1 MQYLYKIIAGV
12 LLLAMIS
19 VAVHT
24 AQTEKDLRL
33 KNDIQLQTTRTK
45 LQIKQQRVTEIENEL
60 ENTKNSDKQKT
71 DRLNELEKELDKLE
85 KELQAKLEAQEAE
98 KQRIATTNPFRTQTA
113 AAQPVRSP
121 QGSCKDWMRQAGIS
135 DMVNGYELIMR
146 ESSCNPNAVNSSSGA
161 CGIAQ
166 ALPCSKKPGQWNDP
180 VNSMRWMQGY
190 VMARYGS
197 WAAAVQFHD
206 RNNWY

>member
-19 VAVHT
+19 AAVYV
-24 AQTEKDLRL
+24 AQTENNLKL

-45 LQIKQQRVTEIENEL
+45 LELKRQRVTEIEKEL

-71 DRLNELEKELDKLE
+71 DRLNELEKEL
-85 KELQAKLEAQEAE
+85 KELERQLEARRAE
-98 KQRIATTNPFRTQTA
+98 KRKIATTNPFTTQTA

-166 ALPCSKKPGQWNDP
+166 ALPCGKKPGQWNDP